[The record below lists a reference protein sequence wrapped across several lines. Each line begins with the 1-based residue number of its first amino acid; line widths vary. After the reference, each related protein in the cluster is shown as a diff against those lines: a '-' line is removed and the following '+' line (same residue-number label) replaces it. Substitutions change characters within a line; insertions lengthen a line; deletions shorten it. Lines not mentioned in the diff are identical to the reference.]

1 MTSSAPIP
9 TAFATA
15 TFASSRLTDLSLLTD
30 VWQRPTLN
38 LAFASVVGVVMVT
51 PSNNGAIHST
61 NGN

>member
-9 TAFATA
+9 IAFATA
-15 TFASSRLTDLSLLTD
+15 TFAFSRLTDLFLLTD

-51 PSNNGAIHST
+51 TNNNG
-61 NGN
+61 